1 MANTFTDGTTA
12 SGGAFCTA
20 TQIKAYLNISGSDDD
35 TLFAALAGR
44 ATEAVQKYCGRD
56 FTSTTYTEYYDGGG
70 FSKLVLD
77 HRPIVS
83 VASVYDDRDR
93 AWAVSSLIAAT
104 DYLTRDN
111 AGIVEWL
118 SSSSAFPS
126 TSAYFADGQLNVKI
140 TYTAGYASIPD
151 AVVQASIMLVA
162 VLYHRGQQGAD
173 GIKTEGEAGK
183 YTVTYAQGLITPEIA
198 ALLEP
203 YKEVA
208 V

>member
-35 TLFAALAGR
+35 TLFAALADR

-83 VASVYDDRDR
+83 VASVYDDLDR
-93 AWAVSSLIAAT
+93 AWAASSLVAST
-104 DYLTRDN
+104 DYITRDEQ
-111 AGIVEWL
+111 GLVEYL
-118 SSSSAFPS
+118 RSA
-126 TSAYFADGQLNVKI
+126 SALPGTGAFFRDGQLNVKI

-151 AVVQASIMLVA
+151 SVAQAAIMLTA
-162 VLYHRGQQGAD
+162 LLYHRGRQGAE
-173 GIKTEGEAGK
+173 GIAEEDEAGK
-183 YTVTYAQGLITPEIA
+183 YSVTYALGLMTPEIA
-198 ALLEP
+198 ALLDP
-203 YKEVA
+203 YREVA